1 MTRRVLVAALL
12 AVLTVGCRSGG
23 PETSPRT
30 QTFTRTVNATRSR
43 TVEAAMAVFAERQ
56 ITVASS
62 DQTKG
67 EVVSVPL
74 DPNGQWGSV
83 SPEERVNC
91 SDVATPDPNA
101 RVILTLKARPEDE
114 RTVISLEAR
123 RSGGLSCVLR
133 GTFLTQ
139 LLDAI
144 QTRAVQG
151 M

>member
-1 MTRRVLVAALL
+1 
-12 AVLTVGCRSGG
+12 
-23 PETSPRT
+23 
-30 QTFTRTVNATRSR
+30 
-43 TVEAAMAVFAERQ
+43 MAVFAERQ

-62 DQTKG
+62 DQSKG

-74 DPNGQWGSV
+74 DLNGQWGAV

-91 SDVATPDPNA
+91 AGVDAPDPNA
-101 RVILTLKARPEDE
+101 RLVLELRV
-114 RTVISLEAR
+114 RTDDGRSAISLAAR
-123 RSGGLSCVLR
+123 RSGGPSCVMR

-144 QTRAVQG
+144 TTRATQG

>member
-1 MTRRVLVAALL
+1 
-12 AVLTVGCRSGG
+12 
-23 PETSPRT
+23 
-30 QTFTRTVNATRSR
+30 
-43 TVEAAMAVFAERQ
+43 MAVFAERQ

-74 DPNGQWGSV
+74 DPNSQWGSV

-101 RVILTLKARPEDE
+101 RVVLTLKARPEDE

-123 RSGGLSCVLR
+123 RSGGPSCVLR